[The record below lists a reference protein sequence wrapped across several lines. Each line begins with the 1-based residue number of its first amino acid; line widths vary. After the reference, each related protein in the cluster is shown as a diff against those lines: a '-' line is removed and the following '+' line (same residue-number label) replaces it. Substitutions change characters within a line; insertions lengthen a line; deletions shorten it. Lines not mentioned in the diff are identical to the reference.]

1 MNKSNLSWKRRR
13 LKMATLKDF
22 RGDQPT
28 WCPGCGHFSVMASLQ
43 KAVSELGFEPHEL
56 GVISGIGCSG
66 KISEY
71 TRAYGFHTIHGRAL
85 PVAQGAAL
93 GNKDIKIIAS
103 GGDGDGYGIGA
114 GHFIH
119 AIRRNIDITYLVMD
133 NHIYGLTKGQTSPTS
148 EQGFISKTSPQGSAE
163 QPIHPLETALANGIT
178 FLAQGFSGDIK
189 QLHELVKAAIQ
200 HKGFALVN
208 VFSPCVTF
216 NKVNTYDYYK
226 DHLID
231 VASIQGYDT
240 ANRVKVM
247 DTIRKTNG
255 LVTGILY
262 HEERPTFTDLAAD
275 FPSLAIAKQNLNL
288 DIKVLSEIEKQFQ

>member
-1 MNKSNLSWKRRR
+1 
-13 LKMATLKDF
+13 MATLKDF

-28 WCPGCGHFSVMASLQ
+28 WCPGCGHFSVMSSLQ
-43 KAVSELGFEPHEL
+43 KAAADLGIEPHQM

-71 TRAYGFHTIHGRAL
+71 TRAYGFHTLHGRAL

-93 GNKDIKIIAS
+93 GNKDVKIVAS

-119 AIRRNIDITYLVMD
+119 AVRRNINLTYLVMD

-148 EQGFISKTSPQGSAE
+148 EQGFISKSSPKGSAE
-163 QPIHPLETALANGIT
+163 QPVHPLETALVNGIT
-178 FLAQGFSGDIK
+178 FLAQGFSGNIK
-189 QLHELVKAAIQ
+189 QLNEIVKAALQ

-216 NKVNTYDYYK
+216 NKVNTYDFYK
-226 DHLID
+226 EHLVD
-231 VASIQGYDT
+231 VASLDDYDSSD
-240 ANRVKVM
+240 RMKVIGK
-247 DTIRKTNG
+247 IREANG
-255 LVTGILY
+255 LLTGILY
-262 HEERPTFTDLAAD
+262 QEDRPTFSDIISD
-275 FPSLAIAKQNLNL
+275 FPEIPIAKQNLSL
-288 DIKVLSEIEKQFQ
+288 ELSVLEEIEKQFQ

>member
-1 MNKSNLSWKRRR
+1 
-13 LKMATLKDF
+13 MATLKDF

-43 KAVSELGFEPHEL
+43 KAAADLGIEPHQM

-71 TRAYGFHTIHGRAL
+71 TRAYGFHTLHGRAL

-93 GNKDIKIIAS
+93 GNKDVKIVAS

-119 AIRRNIDITYLVMD
+119 AVRRNINLTYLVMD

-148 EQGFISKTSPQGSAE
+148 EQGFISKSSPKGSAE
-163 QPIHPLETALANGIT
+163 QPVHPLETALVNGIT
-178 FLAQGFSGDIK
+178 FLAQGFSGNIK
-189 QLHELVKAAIQ
+189 QLNEIVKAALQ

-208 VFSPCVTF
+208 IFSPCVTF
-216 NKVNTYDYYK
+216 NKVNTYDFYK
-226 DHLID
+226 DHL
-231 VASIQGYDT
+231 VDT
-240 ANRVKVM
+240 ASLDDYDSSDRMKVIGK
-247 DTIRKTNG
+247 IREANG
-255 LVTGILY
+255 LLTGILFQ
-262 HEERPTFTDLAAD
+262 EDRPTFSDFISD
-275 FPSLAIAKQNLNL
+275 FPEIPIAKQNLSL
-288 DIKVLSEIEKQFQ
+288 ELSILEEIEKQFQ